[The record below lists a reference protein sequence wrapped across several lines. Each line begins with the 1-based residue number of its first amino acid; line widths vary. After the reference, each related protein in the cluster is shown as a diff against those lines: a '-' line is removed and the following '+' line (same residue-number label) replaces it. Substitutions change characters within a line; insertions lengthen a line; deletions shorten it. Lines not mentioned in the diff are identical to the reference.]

1 VVVVVVGMVENG
13 LFADS
18 EIMLL
23 GYGIHRTL
31 SRGKAQHFEIGN
43 FNFALDARNGQ
54 DEEVQKGS
62 WMIVR

>member
-1 VVVVVVGMVENG
+1 MVENG

-23 GYGIHRTL
+23 GYGIRWTL

-43 FNFALDARNGQ
+43 SNFALNASNGQ
-54 DEEVQKGS
+54 DEEVKEGC
-62 WMIVR
+62 WRVVR